1 MSHITSTPTAQ
12 HRIAI
17 QVKQRKTAGPASV
30 VLATLALVACGGGG
44 GGGNPATPPIAVE
57 PPPPPSAVTL
67 PASEPGALLSYVQKK
82 LNLQID
88 QGLAGNGEGAFAFTG
103 AVLTAVA
110 APAGVTLSAGAAT
123 ASPSYASTT
132 LQEGGVDESDILK
145 TDSNRLFSMTVAKPG
160 DQRLSK
166 LQVHTRLADGSLQA
180 ASSLALPNTDVFE
193 GLHLAGNG
201 EQLALVGRSQ
211 GTFVPGIINPLA
223 SSTTSTVTTTA
234 TTSATTSASTTALTL
249 LPAPNVV
256 KLETVIN
263 FVSAKAGQPLSTT
276 TTLRIDGQLIDSRT
290 IDNTL
295 YVVTSW
301 LPRFDTVFPLAVAG
315 AAAATVTERK
325 DAVNRITNPQILPT
339 VSIQAASASA
349 ATVQPLM
356 ADTDCQLQA
365 ANASTAVQL
374 TTVTAINLASPEL
387 ARSSRCFLGGVNG
400 LYMSAKNLYLA
411 TSRTDVVTK
420 GGSLIYGGEPTTDI
434 HKFGVNGMAI
444 SYRGSGSVNGHLG
457 WDASKTSYRMSEH
470 NNDLRIVTYTGSFGW
485 FGTLEAP
492 SSVAAKSPAILS
504 VLREDASASNQLKT
518 IATLPNAKR
527 PAPIGLSGEQVY
539 AVRFLGN
546 RAYVVTFRRT
556 DPLYV
561 VDLADPLDPKVTG
574 ELKTNGYSDYLL
586 PVGPDSAGLLLGV
599 GKDANSDGR
608 VQGVKVSLFDVSDA
622 AAPKELASRVVG
634 KAGSLSGLDFDRHG
648 INLFNVGN
656 TTRIAIPMR
665 VNQTLGTSGGFYVP
679 TYQSLVRFEVDAV
692 NKTLTDKPTLNGQT
706 FTSEF
711 AGYQASSLEFER
723 SVQIGA
729 NIYYLGSQGSFTAAG
744 W

>member
-1 MSHITSTPTAQ
+1 MSHITSMGRFSAQ
-12 HRIAI
+12 HKR
-17 QVKQRKTAGPASV
+17 RKTAGQISSV
-30 VLATLALVACGGGG
+30 LTTLALVACGGGG
-44 GGGNPATPPIAVE
+44 GSGSPATPPIAVE

-103 AVLTAVA
+103 AVLTGVA

-132 LQEGGVDESDILK
+132 LQEGGVDEADILK
-145 TDSNRLFSMTVAKPG
+145 TDGNRLFSMTVAKPG
-160 DQRLSK
+160 DQRLAK
-166 LQVHTRLADGSLQA
+166 LSVHTRQSDGSLQSG
-180 ASSLALPNTDVFE
+180 SSVAFSSTDVFE
-193 GLHLAGNG
+193 GLHLSGNK
-201 EQLALVGRSQ
+201 EQLAVVGRSL
-211 GTFVPGIINPLA
+211 GPVVINPLA
-223 SSTTSTVTTTA
+223 VS
-234 TTSATTSASTTALTL
+234 TTSATTTTALSS
-249 LPAPNVV
+249 LPAPQAV

-263 FVSAKAGQPLSTT
+263 FVSAKPGQALSNT

-315 AAAATVTERK
+315 AAAATVAERK
-325 DAVNRITNPQILPT
+325 DAVTRITNPQILPT
-339 VSIQAASASA
+339 VSIKAASAST

-374 TTVTAINLASPEL
+374 TTVTAINLASSTLE
-387 ARSSRCFLGGVNG
+387 RSSRCFLGGVNG

-434 HKFGVNGMAI
+434 HKFGVSGMAI
-444 SYRGSGSVNGHLG
+444 SYRGSGSVSGHLG

-470 NNDLRIVTYTGSFGW
+470 NDDLRIVTYTGSFGW

-492 SSVAAKSPAILS
+492 SSVAAKSPAVLS
-504 VLREDASASNQLKT
+504 VLREDASKANQLKT
-518 IATLPNAKR
+518 IATLPNAKQ

-622 AAPKELASRVVG
+622 AAPKELASRVIG

-648 INLFNVGN
+648 INLFNVTTTAGN

-665 VNQTLGTSGGFYVP
+665 VNETPATSSGLPQGFFVP
-679 TYQSLVRFEVDAV
+679 SYQSLVRFEVNAAS
-692 NKTLTDKPTLNGQT
+692 KTLVDKSTLTGQS
-706 FTSEF
+706 FTSQF
-711 AGYQASSLEFER
+711 AGYEASPLSFER
-723 SVQIGA
+723 SVQI
-729 NIYYLGSQGSFTAAG
+729 NDHIYYLGSQGTFTAVG